1 MAKIVIEI
9 NLIFNNY
16 SQKSLFNTLSPNNLT
31 VKANF

>member
-9 NLIFNNY
+9 NLIFINY

-31 VKANF
+31 SEKDF